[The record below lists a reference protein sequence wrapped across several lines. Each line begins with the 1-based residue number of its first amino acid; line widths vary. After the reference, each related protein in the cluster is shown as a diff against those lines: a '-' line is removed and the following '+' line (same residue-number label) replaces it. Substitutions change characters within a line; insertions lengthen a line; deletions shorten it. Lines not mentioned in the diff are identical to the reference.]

1 MSISTP
7 SPTATPARRNPLRA
21 IVGIPFGWQVLIG
34 LVLGVILGLVA
45 AQIGPVPGAGEDG
58 GDGPNGLT
66 TTLDTIGSIFV
77 TLLKALVP
85 PLIFLA
91 IVTSIAN
98 LRGVT
103 NAARLAWKTLLW
115 FAITALIAVS
125 IGIALG
131 AITSPRCE
139 LRRL

>member
-98 LRGVT
+98 LPRRHQCRPPGLEDPALVRDHRPDR
-103 NAARLAWKTLLW
+103 RLDRHRPRRHHL
-115 FAITALIAVS
+115 
-125 IGIALG
+125 
-131 AITSPRCE
+131 PRCE